1 MWIVVWDNPA
11 QQRLGNEKELEACI
25 THTLSKGAPA
35 EVALTVIEAHPSA
48 TRLTRNAA
56 IHQPPS
62 PLCIRLCALIDI
74 RQSGGVNS
82 QSSALRGVP
91 SLHSPHA

>member
-1 MWIVVWDNPA
+1 M
-11 QQRLGNEKELEACI
+11 KACI

-35 EVALTVIEAHPSA
+35 EVALTVLEAHPSA
-48 TRLTRNAA
+48 TRLKRNAT

-62 PLCIRLCALIDI
+62 PLCIRLWALIEI

-82 QSSALRGVP
+82 QSFALRGVP